1 MKKKWDLLLNF
12 WQQWKSK
19 FFLRMKISMILLLVG
34 VMHLSASTFS
44 QTKVSLNMKD
54 ATVQEIFSSLEKM
67 TNYTF
72 LYKLDLVDKCGK
84 MDVNATDKDFN
95 QLLEDLLR
103 PLGLSFKID
112 DRVVVITVR
121 EDDEKKDM
129 VIIKGIVKDENGQV
143 FPGVTIV
150 LKGTSVGVAS
160 DMEGKF
166 VLSIPKQENIKLLF
180 SFVGMKTKEVVWKGE
195 KMLEVIL
202 EEESKQMDEVVVTGY
217 NTVNRRDMVGSY
229 TSVKAADV
237 IMPAYNSIDQMLQG
251 QIAGM
256 VVMNTSSRVGTTPK
270 IKLRGT
276 TTIFGNQSP
285 LWVVDGIVQEDHLEL

>member
-1 MKKKWDLLLNF
+1 MKKNWDLLPNF
-12 WQQWKSK
+12 WQHWKSK
-19 FFLRMKISMILLLVG
+19 LFLRMKILMIPLLVG

-67 TNYTF
+67 TSYTF

-129 VIIKGIVKDENGQV
+129 VIIKGVVKDEKGQAL
-143 FPGVTIV
+143 PGVTIV
-150 LKGTSVGVAS
+150 LKGISVGVAS

-166 VLSIPKQENIKLLF
+166 ALSAPKQENLKLLF
-180 SFVGMKTKEVVWKGE
+180 SFVGMKTKEVTWKGE
-195 KMLEVIL
+195 KMLEVVL
-202 EEESKQMDEVVVTGY
+202 EEDSKQMDEVVVTGY

-237 IMPAYNSIDQMLQG
+237 MMPAYNSIDQMLQG
-251 QIAGM
+251 QDRKS
-256 VVMNTSSRVGTTPK
+256 VV
-270 IKLRGT
+270 
-276 TTIFGNQSP
+276 
-285 LWVVDGIVQEDHLEL
+285 

>member
-1 MKKKWDLLLNF
+1 
-12 WQQWKSK
+12 
-19 FFLRMKISMILLLVG
+19 
-34 VMHLSASTFS
+34 MHLSASTFS
-44 QTKVSLNMKD
+44 QTRVSLNMKD

-84 MDVNATDKDFN
+84 MDVNATDKDFK
-95 QLLEDLLR
+95 LLEDLLR

-121 EDDEKKDM
+121 EDDKKKDM

-166 VLSIPKQENIKLLF
+166 VLSIPKQENINYCFLL
-180 SFVGMKTKEVVWKGE
+180 
-195 KMLEVIL
+195 LE
-202 EEESKQMDEVVVTGY
+202 
-217 NTVNRRDMVGSY
+217 
-229 TSVKAADV
+229 
-237 IMPAYNSIDQMLQG
+237 
-251 QIAGM
+251 
-256 VVMNTSSRVGTTPK
+256 
-270 IKLRGT
+270 
-276 TTIFGNQSP
+276 
-285 LWVVDGIVQEDHLEL
+285 